1 MIGIKSLVGHQ
12 GIEGEAIDQIRN
24 TGDFIALAGKQ
35 FETHE
40 IAQGISEGQNLGRQS
55 AF

>member
-1 MIGIKSLVGHQ
+1 MISIKCLVSHQ
-12 GIEGEAIDQIRN
+12 GIKRQTINQIRY
-24 TGDFIALAGKQ
+24 TDDLATLAGEQ

-40 IAQGISEGQNLGRQS
+40 IAQGISECKNFGRQS